1 MAIPLFPSRRRLA
14 AGLIT
19 STLFLGASAVPA
31 LASQDYEVKPGDTLT
46 QISRSTGVSTTDLVA
61 ANGLSSPDQI
71 RSGQIL
77 VIPGTFYTVEP
88 GDTLSEIARDFGVS
102 RAELAK
108 VNDIANPN
116 RIRVGSVLSIPG
128 VVSAPVTA
136 PTSAPADESTGESA
150 ALTSSGTYTVQ
161 AGESLSEIA
170 RDLGVERDDLIEL
183 NELANPDRI
192 QEGQSL
198 LIPGPP
204 PAPAAEPAPEPAPQ
218 PAPEPTVSRAEALA
232 AYPSM
237 PSYVL
242 NDPTRLAMIPLF
254 ERYASENGLPVDL
267 VMAVAWQ
274 ESGWRADAISS
285 AGAYG
290 VGQIMP
296 ATGEWIASDLIG
308 DTSLTRENPDDNIRM
323 SARYLRWLE
332 AYMGSTDLALAGY
345 FQGPNAVKAE
355 LADPEAEPNETTL
368 GYVASVQAHR
378 RFFVPAGS

>member
-1 MAIPLFPSRRRLA
+1 MAITSFSSRRRLV
-14 AGLIT
+14 AGFIT
-19 STLFLGASAVPA
+19 STVLIGASAAPA
-31 LASQDYEVKPGDTLT
+31 LGAQDYEVQPGDTLT
-46 QISRSTGVSTTDLVA
+46 QISRTTGVSTADLVE

-71 RSGQIL
+71 RIGQVL
-77 VIPGTFYTVEP
+77 VIPGTFYTVER

-108 VNDIANPN
+108 VNNIPNPN
-116 RIRVGSVLSIPG
+116 RIRVGAVLTIPG
-128 VVSAPVTA
+128 VAAASPE
-136 PTSAPADESTGESA
+136 PAPAGDASTETA
-150 ALTSSGTYTVQ
+150 APLTSSGTHTVQ
-161 AGESLSEIA
+161 RGESLSEIA
-170 RDLGVERDDLIEL
+170 RDLGVERSDLIEL
-183 NELANPDRI
+183 NELADPDRI
-192 QEGQSL
+192 QEGQEL

-204 PAPAAEPAPEPAPQ
+204 PAPEAPAQ
-218 PAPEPTVSRAEALA
+218 PTVSRAEALA

-242 NDPTRLAMIPLF
+242 NDPTRLAMIPSF
-254 ERYASENGLPVDL
+254 ERYAADNGLPVDL

-296 ATGEWIASDLIG
+296 ATAEWIASDLIG
-308 DTSLTRENPDDNIRM
+308 DTSLTREDPDDNIRM

-332 AYMGSTDLALAGY
+332 GYMGSTDLALAGY

-355 LADPEAEPNETTL
+355 LADPDAEPNETTL